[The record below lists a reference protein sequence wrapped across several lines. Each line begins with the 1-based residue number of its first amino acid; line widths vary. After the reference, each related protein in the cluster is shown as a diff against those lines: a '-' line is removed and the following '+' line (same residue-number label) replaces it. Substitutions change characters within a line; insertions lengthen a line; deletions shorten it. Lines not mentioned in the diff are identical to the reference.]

1 MTLAEGLLDGEL
13 KFQPSGRRCPA
24 RALLEIH
31 GGPGA
36 VERRGL
42 LRPQGPSVGGGAQ
55 CGSGQSAGRALL
67 NLLLAS
73 LRPCLCLCRLS
84 SQVAPWRS
92 PGMGSIA
99 FVPLCLAVLLTCASA
114 KRPSDCLILEA
125 LPVQPS

>member
-31 GGPGA
+31 GGPRG

-55 CGSGQSAGRALL
+55 CGSGQSAGRARL
-67 NLLLAS
+67 NPLLAP
-73 LRPCLCLCRLS
+73 LRPCLCRLS
-84 SQVAPWRS
+84 PRVAPWRS
-92 PGMGSIA
+92 LGMGSIA
-99 FVPLCLAVLLTCASA
+99 LVPLCLAVLLISCASA
-114 KRPSDCLILEA
+114 KRPSDCLIPEV